1 MFYRLWVKIQIFS
14 RKPRNRDRVGYT
26 ELKALLYEGLLVET
40 IETDLLYSSI
50 RKNLSG
56 VIDVFVDGS
65 YSSVTSTTVDELQPF
80 GAGWSLVGKD
90 GTLAGYGVCGTW
102 AEYTPSSDL
111 SELRAILAFLDAVNT
126 HHKRLVDRHN
136 VFRIHTDS
144 QNLIGLLQKNLMQ
157 DELPP
162 AMSARYGKDYA
173 RIVQYRM
180 DMTLTFHWVKGH
192 AENEFN
198 GTADLL
204 ARKCFR
210 KLVSSG
216 QFNGDERRAYIH
228 TILSL
233 RNAHPA
239 VLPHIKPVELE
250 CPPANVESITGGR
263 ISPWESAQNLMICFK
278 SQKLQ
283 FKTAY
288 IVSTESGVLYDHT
301 THVDSINTSKE
312 ALQVK
317 AFVHA
322 LRKYFA
328 SDDFDPA
335 VPLRIWSNAHIGGA
349 MMNSLVKG
357 REPVILDHNDLVL
370 KKNLDILRGLISG
383 VQIRY
388 VDDVEG
394 RLNHLC
400 AVSNIIFDSHLEKLT
415 NKKA

>member
-1 MFYRLWVKIQIFS
+1 M
-14 RKPRNRDRVGYT
+14 
-26 ELKALLYEGLLVET
+26 KALLYEGLLVET

-65 YSSVTSTTVDELQPF
+65 YSSVTSTSVEELQPF

-90 GTLAGYGVCGTW
+90 GTLAGYGVCATW

-111 SELRAILAFLDAVNT
+111 SELRAILAFLDAINT
-126 HHKRLVDRHN
+126 HHTRLVDRKN

-162 AMSARYGKDYA
+162 AMATRYGKDYA

-180 DMTLTFHWVKGH
+180 DMTLSFHWVKGH

-210 KLVSSG
+210 KLVATG

-250 CPPANVESITGGR
+250 CPPTGTEPAVTNKV
-263 ISPWESAQNLMICFK
+263 SAWNSAQNLMICFK
-278 SQKLQ
+278 SHKLQ

-288 IVSTESGVLYDHT
+288 IVSTESGVLYDHII
-301 THVDSINTSKE
+301 HIDSLNTSRE

-317 AFVHA
+317 TFIHA
-322 LRKYFA
+322 LRKFFA
-328 SDDFDPA
+328 SEDFDPS
-335 VPLRIWSNAHIGGA
+335 VPLRIWSNAHMGGA
-349 MMNSLVKG
+349 LMNSIVKG
-357 REPVILDHNDLVL
+357 NEPKVDNNDLVL
-370 KKNLDILRGLISG
+370 KKNIDILRGLVSG
-383 VQIRY
+383 IQIRY

-394 RLNHLC
+394 RLTHLC
-400 AVSNIIFDSHLEKLT
+400 SVSNIIFESHLHKLA